1 MRAPCLL
8 PSLPSHT
15 LAIVLSPSWT
25 ANSLQGR
32 LDLTVISDC
41 CCSRDSLVRRKF
53 VLLFCMALVSAF
65 SLLTMTLLV
74 IKSKTKSTPA
84 ESKTARVAMSVQNTR
99 NQGPRK
105 HVDRIPFVQFSRQ
118 FPRQTLRP
126 WAINTGRLSLGTS
139 STDPAFTLLSPH
151 VKSASKHGA

>member
-74 IKSKTKSTPA
+74 IKSKTKSTAA
-84 ESKTARVAMSVQNTR
+84 ESKTARVAMSVQNTHKKKKKK
-99 NQGPRK
+99 GPRK
-105 HVDRIPFVQFSRQ
+105 HVGRIPFVQFSRQ
-118 FPRQTLRP
+118 FPRQQTLGHQYRP
-126 WAINTGRLSLGTS
+126 PVTRHFINRPCLYLAV
-139 STDPAFTLLSPH
+139 STR
-151 VKSASKHGA
+151 